1 VTHDDD
7 GDAAAAQGHAGRIF
21 QAPAIVPVSAAIL
34 IAIHGL
40 LQMAGEDWQILSLY
54 ALSFIPARIGGGETF
69 PAPPGAAVWSFVTYA
84 LLHGSWLH
92 VIFNSIWLLI
102 FGSAVASRL
111 GSLGY
116 LAVAAAGSIAGAAL
130 TLALHWGEPTVM
142 IGASGS
148 VSGLLAAAVP
158 IMYAPGMRWGNAF
171 GEKARSITPLSPS
184 EFARNRGAMIF
195 TLVWIVITLYSGATG
210 WTGAGY
216 ADGFRIAW
224 EAHLGGFAGGL
235 AAFYFLEARCRT

>member
-1 VTHDDD
+1 MTHDDD
-7 GDAAAAQGHAGRIF
+7 RGAAVREPAGRIF
-21 QAPAIVPVSAAIL
+21 QAPVIVPASAAAL

-40 LQMAGEDWQILSLY
+40 LQFAGEEWQIYALY
-54 ALSFIPARIGGGETF
+54 ALSFIPARIGGSEMF
-69 PAPPGAAVWSFVTYA
+69 PAPFGAAAWSFVTYA

-92 VIFNSIWLLI
+92 VIFNAIWLLI
-102 FGSAVASRL
+102 FGSAVASRA

-116 LAVAAAGSIAGAAL
+116 LVVAAAGSVAGAAL
-130 TLALHWGEPTVM
+130 TLAFHWGEPTVM

-158 IMYAPGMRWGNAF
+158 IMYAPGMQWGSAF
-171 GEKARSITPLSPS
+171 GRRARSIRPLSPS

-195 TLVWIVITLYSGATG
+195 TAVWITITLYSGATG

-216 ADGFRIAW
+216 ADSFRIAW

-235 AAFYFLEARCRT
+235 AAFYFLEAWRRT